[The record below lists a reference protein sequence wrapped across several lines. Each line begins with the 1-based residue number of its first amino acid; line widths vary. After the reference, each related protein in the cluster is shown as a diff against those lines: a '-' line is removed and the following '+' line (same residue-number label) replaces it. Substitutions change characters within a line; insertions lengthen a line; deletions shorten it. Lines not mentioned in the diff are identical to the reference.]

1 MVSEVIQSMRN
12 RVEQCRRLAN
22 MINHPEARE
31 ILLKMARDGEA
42 DIARLQTEENAQQPP
57 EDGEPGG

>member
-1 MVSEVIQSMRN
+1 MRN
-12 RVEQCRRLAN
+12 RVEQCRRLAS

-42 DIARLQTEENAQQPP
+42 DIERLLTEQNFQQLP
-57 EDGEPGG
+57 DVSEPDR